1 MSKPKVRFIVI
12 DEVSPLG
19 RRAFGPYDSFREAA
33 GDAMTMV
40 NAYVLPLE
48 KPNTTVRISAG
59 GPPDRA

>member
-19 RRAFGPYDSFREAA
+19 RRAFGPYVTFREAA

-48 KPNTTVRISAG
+48 KPMAAPRIVSD